1 MDWFKKLQ
9 KINVFWKRLIV
20 FAVLFVLAVPL
31 LILIGNSFQKRV
43 TKFDQ
48 EGFFEELNLPEF
60 TEEIGGSFEELRQE
74 LEKVATTTPT
84 TTYYGEEETT
94 QTSE

>member
-1 MDWFKKLQ
+1 MNLFRKIQ

-84 TTYYGEEETT
+84 TTYGEEETD
-94 QTSE
+94 QTTE